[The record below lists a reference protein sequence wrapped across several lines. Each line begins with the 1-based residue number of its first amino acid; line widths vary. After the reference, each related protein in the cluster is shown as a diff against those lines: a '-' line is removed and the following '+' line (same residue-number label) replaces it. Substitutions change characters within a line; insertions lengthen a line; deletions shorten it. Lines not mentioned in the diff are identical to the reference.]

1 MTDIFVVA
9 KHPKS
14 NHFETAKVLSH
25 FDRHGWYKM
34 YRVEFVSD
42 KTQSDCIKR
51 DCTILGKRSEFI
63 ENLTQL
69 PHTAEQDAR

>member
-51 DCTILGKRSEFI
+51 DWHYTW
-63 ENLTQL
+63 
-69 PHTAEQDAR
+69 